1 MKIIGSLFTSDII
14 TALKC
19 DRAYCNYAERDRYT
33 RINPIYKSVMTIKE
47 LLLQEID
54 NTPNELLED
63 LLNFV
68 RSLKKTPQQP
78 TTYRELLERID
89 YLEAIV
95 GIRKGLDEF
104 ERGEG
109 IPAEQAL
116 DTLQKKF
123 NIPPRP

>member
-1 MKIIGSLFTSDII
+1 
-14 TALKC
+14 
-19 DRAYCNYAERDRYT
+19 
-33 RINPIYKSVMTIKE
+33 MTIKE

-63 LLNFV
+63 LLNFL
-68 RSLKKTPQQP
+68 RSLKTTPQQP

-123 NIPPRP
+123 NIPPRS

>member
-1 MKIIGSLFTSDII
+1 
-14 TALKC
+14 
-19 DRAYCNYAERDRYT
+19 
-33 RINPIYKSVMTIKE
+33 MTIKE

-63 LLNFV
+63 LLNFL
-68 RSLKKTPQQP
+68 RSLKTTPQQAS
-78 TTYRELLERID
+78 TYQELLERID

-116 DTLQKKF
+116 NTLQKKF